1 MPIRKVTDLE
11 FSLLVNLLTFL
22 TDKYTDPNMIK
33 TYLAKT
39 GAEYFGYY
47 NGSDLVGII
56 CLEPQLNIHG
66 WTAEIK
72 NLIIHPK
79 SRGQG
84 IGEELTKYILQYA
97 RNKGYGSIYLI
108 AGEDRMEAK
117 GLYKKL
123 GFKPKS
129 TGLYYDLKE
138 SKD

>member
-1 MPIRKVTDLE
+1 MPIRKVSDQE

-33 TYLAKT
+33 TYLEKT

-47 NGSDLVGII
+47 QGSELVGVI

-72 NLIIHPK
+72 NQITHPK
-79 SRGQG
+79 ARGQG
-84 IGEELTKYILQYA
+84 IGAELTEYIVQYA
-97 RNKGYGSIYLI
+97 RNRGLDKIYLI
-108 AGEDRMEAK
+108 CGDDFMEAK

-123 GFKPKS
+123 GFKAKS
-129 TGLYYDLKE
+129 TGFYYDLK
-138 SKD
+138 

>member
-1 MPIRKVTDLE
+1 MPIRKVTDQE

-22 TDKYTDPNMIK
+22 TDQYTNPEMIK
-33 TYLAKT
+33 TYLVKT

-47 NGSDLVGII
+47 QGKDLVGII

-79 SRGQG
+79 HRGQG

-97 RNKGYGSIYLI
+97 TNRGLSSVYLV

-117 GLYKKL
+117 SLYKKL

-129 TGLYYDLKE
+129 TGFYYDLKKE
-138 SKD
+138 QH